1 MGEQPEGTSSDE
13 LLGTLAAVKA
23 RAREREE
30 QARSRRR
37 HLRRAGIFGGIV
49 LALALVAF
57 NVVVWG
63 GYIDIPLVSSAAT
76 TTGSRPAAPTSKP
89 RTATP
94 PVGPAE
100 RPATTT
106 RPTAATTARPPAATT
121 SQPPAVTTAPAP
133 TPTKP
138 AAPPP
143 VRTVT
148 LRITGARGDC
158 WVEVRRRDRTGD
170 VVYAGIVSRGA
181 SITVKGTQLWIRFGA
196 VGNLDLVLNGK
207 PVRPTHTGTVDAVVT
222 PSGFG
227 A

>member
-1 MGEQPEGTSSDE
+1 MREQNEGASPDE
-13 LLGTLAAVKA
+13 VLGALAALNA
-23 RAREREE
+23 RARER
-30 QARSRRR
+30 AGRRR
-37 HLRRAGIFGGIV
+37 FRARLAGIAGGTA
-49 LALALVAF
+49 LALALLGLNVAY
-57 NVVVWG
+57 WG
-63 GYIDIPLVSSAAT
+63 GYLPGRFKPSIPS
-76 TTGSRPAAPTSKP
+76 TTGPVTPAPGHTSGRVVP
-89 RTATP
+89 A
-94 PVGPAE
+94 GPAE
-100 RPATTT
+100 RPATTAQ
-106 RPTAATTARPPAATT
+106 PPAATTARPPAATT

-181 SITVKGTQLWIRFGA
+181 SVTVKGTQLWIRFGA

-222 PSGFG
+222 PNGFG

>member
-13 LLGTLAAVKA
+13 LLDTLAAVKN

-63 GYIDIPLVSSAAT
+63 GYIDISLVSDAAT
-76 TTGSRPAAPTSKP
+76 TTDSLPAAPTSKP
-89 RTATP
+89 RTATLP
-94 PVGPAE
+94 AGPAE
-100 RPATTT
+100 RPATTAQ
-106 RPTAATTARPPAATT
+106 PPAATTAR
-121 SQPPAVTTAPAP
+121 PPAVTTAPAP
-133 TPTKP
+133 APTRP

-170 VVYAGIVSRGA
+170 VVYAGIVTRGA
-181 SITVKGTQLWIRFGA
+181 SVTVKGTQLWIRFGA

-207 PVRPTHTGTVDAVVT
+207 PVRPTHTGTVDAVFT
-222 PSGFG
+222 PNGLG

>member
-13 LLGTLAAVKA
+13 LLGTLAAVKT

-63 GYIDIPLVSSAAT
+63 GYIDIPLVSDAAT
-76 TTGSRPAAPTSKP
+76 TTASLPAAPTSKP
-89 RTATP
+89 RTATLP
-94 PVGPAE
+94 AGPAD
-100 RPATTT
+100 RPVTTAQ
-106 RPTAATTARPPAATT
+106 PPAVTTAR
-121 SQPPAVTTAPAP
+121 PPAVTTAPAP

-170 VVYAGIVSRGA
+170 VVYAGIVTRGA
-181 SITVKGTQLWIRFGA
+181 SVTVKGTQLWIRFGA

-207 PVRPTHTGTVDAVVT
+207 PAHPTHTGTVDAVVT
-222 PSGFG
+222 PQGLG

>member
-63 GYIDIPLVSSAAT
+63 GYIDIPLVSDAAT
-76 TTGSRPAAPTSKP
+76 TTDSQPAAPTSKP
-89 RTATP
+89 RTATLP
-94 PVGPAE
+94 AGPAD
-100 RPATTT
+100 RPATT
-106 RPTAATTARPPAATT
+106 AQPPAATT
-121 SQPPAVTTAPAP
+121 TQPPAVTTAPASA
-133 TPTKP
+133 PTKP

-170 VVYAGIVSRGA
+170 VVYRGIVTQGA
-181 SITVKGTQLWIRFGA
+181 SVTVKGTQLWIRFGA
-196 VGNLDLVLNGK
+196 IGNVDLVLNGK
-207 PVRPTHTGTVDAVVT
+207 RVRPTHTGTIDAVVT
-222 PSGFG
+222 PHGLG